1 MSDGQKPAILSRE
14 TLIPI
19 GFAISIAG
27 GLVWLTTMYTDIK
40 QLKSDQERSGTR
52 IEQVA
57 SSQRMSDDRLLRL
70 EAKADQILEKVTQIQ
85 KAQ

>member
-1 MSDGQKPAILSRE
+1 MSEEKKPTILSRE

-19 GFAISIAG
+19 GFVITIGG

-40 QLKSDQERSGTR
+40 QLKADQGRTTVR
-52 IEQVA
+52 VEQVA
-57 SSQRMSDDRLLRL
+57 SSQRSSEDRLLRL
-70 EAKADQILEKVTQIQ
+70 ETKADQILEKVTQIQ